1 MKNST
6 VRITSALFF
15 ASALFVSCGKN
26 NQGGADDSGSV
37 ETEEVTTTAT
47 QTATP
52 EDTANAKKV
61 DATRMSN
68 GKDSVDGEVTP
79 PNATKQ

>member
-1 MKNST
+1 MKNSI

-15 ASALFVSCGKN
+15 VSALSVSCGKS

-37 ETEEVTTTAT
+37 EAEEVTTTET

-79 PNATKQ
+79 PNANKQ